1 MAKTNAP
8 AELADPVVLPVGDV
22 CQHDGVDGV
31 DGGKG
36 GSATLPSLSTGRSR
50 PRASGGPGWTV
61 LSRKQPSSAVPT
73 TLWAP

>member
-22 CQHDGVDGV
+22 CQHDGVD
-31 DGGKG
+31 G